1 MTTVTTHSLT
11 VRKRRGAYKL
21 EGGRAALKTGV
32 SMRRGEIT
40 TESGQWQVDITD
52 FHRMGVVARAGER
65 PVVRLH
71 PRGSQVPGAGVPA
84 QWRLGRNSGVLT
96 RGASR
101 IAVRQGGWPGS
112 GIRVE
117 VTGPWAELD
126 LVVLTAC
133 FAILTRRRKRTFTI
147 MAIAGATGHGGVG

>member
-1 MTTVTTHSLT
+1 MTTTQSLSL
-11 VRKRRGAYKL
+11 RKRRGAYVL
-21 EGGRAALKTGV
+21 DGGQSALRTGV
-32 SMRRGEIT
+32 SMRRGEIST
-40 TESGQWQVDITD
+40 DRGRWQVDITD

-71 PRGSQVPGAGVPA
+71 PGGSQVPGPGEPA
-84 QWRLGRNSGVLT
+84 QWRLGRHSGELT

-101 IAVRQGGWPGS
+101 IVVHPAGWFTS
-112 GIRVE
+112 RLQVE
-117 VTGPWAELD
+117 VTGPWANLD

-147 MAIAGATGHGGVG
+147 MAIAGATGHG